1 MRSKEIAIVGA
12 GKIGR
17 GYLSDLFSR
26 AGYHLIFINGSPVT
40 VDKLNEQGYYTLFT
54 AKADGLDKRKIEG
67 FEAYSS
73 KRDFDT
79 CVERLQKVDLIAV
92 ALYPSAYP
100 SVADLLAKTIVKRM
114 EAGLEEPLNVMFFV
128 NMVFTARTF
137 KTLLRERLDDQ
148 QWAYCE
154 KHVGLIEALTHRGGY
169 NPTEEMLAEDP
180 LCISTGEGEVLPVGD
195 CFVGER
201 PDMPYMLFVDRIEG
215 RMVKKIWCGNMR
227 HCTTACIGK
236 ARGAKYTFECANDQY
251 VRKCADYAT
260 VEAKFGIAK
269 EFGFTQ
275 AEIDEGVGLNWES
288 MKNPNAK
295 DDVDRVC
302 ADPIRKLGH
311 DERFIGPALL
321 CLKYGMVPYFLS
333 RGAAYLLL
341 YVNEKDASAV
351 EIQAYRKENGDE
363 KTILKYCGLDR
374 SIKDEDMLFQ
384 LIFGQ
389 MKELEDHDW
398 QEAKSWQKVD

>member
-54 AKADGLDKRKIEG
+54 AKSDGLDKRKIAG

-73 KRDFDT
+73 KRDFDV
-79 CVERLQKVDLIAV
+79 CVERLQKVDLVAV
-92 ALYPSAYP
+92 ALYPGAYP
-100 SVADLLAKTIVKRM
+100 SVADLLAKTIIKRM
-114 EAGLEEPLNVMFFV
+114 ESGLEEPLNVMFFV

-137 KTLLRERLDDQ
+137 KTLLRERMDDK

-154 KHVGLIEALTHRGGY
+154 THVGLVEALTHRGGY

-195 CFVGER
+195 CFVGEK
-201 PDMPYMLFVDRIEG
+201 PDMPYMQFVDRIEG

-275 AEIDEGVGLNWES
+275 AEIDEGVGLNWDS

-321 CLKYGMVPYFLS
+321 CLKYGMVPYFLA
-333 RGAAYLLL
+333 RGAAYLLR
-341 YVNEKDASAV
+341 YENEKDASAV
-351 EIQAYRKENGDE
+351 AIQAYRKEQGNE

-374 SIKDEDMLFQ
+374 GIESEDVLFQ
-384 LIFGQ
+384 LILGQ
-389 MKELEDHDW
+389 MEELEDHDW
-398 QEAKSWQKVD
+398 QGAKAWQMVD

>member
-40 VDKLNEQGYYTLFT
+40 IDKLNEQGYYTLFT
-54 AKADGLDKRKIEG
+54 AKADGLDKRRIEG

-73 KRDFDT
+73 KRDFDV

-92 ALYPSAYP
+92 ALYPGAYP
-100 SVADLLAKTIVKRM
+100 SVADLLAKTIAKRM
-114 EAGLEEPLNVMFFV
+114 ETGLEEPLNVMFFV

-137 KTLLRERLDDQ
+137 KKLLRERLDDQ

-180 LCISTGEGEVLPVGD
+180 CISTGEGEVLPVGD
-195 CFVGER
+195 CFVGEK
-201 PDMPYMLFVDRIEG
+201 PDMPYMQFVDRIEG

-275 AEIDEGVGLNWES
+275 AEIDEGVGLNWDS

-333 RGAAYLLL
+333 RGAAYLLM
-341 YVNEKDASAV
+341 YVNENDASAE

-374 SIKDEDMLFQ
+374 SIKDEDVLFQ
-384 LIFGQ
+384 MILGQ

-398 QEAKSWQKVD
+398 QEAKPWQKVD

>member
-54 AKADGLDKRKIEG
+54 AKSDGLDKRKIAG

-73 KRDFDT
+73 KRDFDV
-79 CVERLQKVDLIAV
+79 CVERLQKVDLVAV
-92 ALYPSAYP
+92 ALYPGAYP
-100 SVADLLAKTIVKRM
+100 SVADLLAKTIIKRM
-114 EAGLEEPLNVMFFV
+114 ESGLEEPLNVMFFV

-137 KTLLRERLDDQ
+137 KTLLRERMDDK

-154 KHVGLIEALTHRGGY
+154 THVGLVEALTHRGGY

-195 CFVGER
+195 CFVGEK
-201 PDMPYMLFVDRIEG
+201 PDMPYMQFVDRIEG

-275 AEIDEGVGLNWES
+275 AEIDEGVGLNWDS

-321 CLKYGMVPYFLS
+321 CLKYGMVPYFLA
-333 RGAAYLLL
+333 RGAAYLLR
-341 YVNEKDASAV
+341 YENEKDASAV
-351 EIQAYRKENGDE
+351 EIQAYRKEQGNE
-363 KTILKYCGLDR
+363 KTILKY
-374 SIKDEDMLFQ
+374 
-384 LIFGQ
+384 
-389 MKELEDHDW
+389 
-398 QEAKSWQKVD
+398 

>member
-1 MRSKEIAIVGA
+1 M
-12 GKIGR
+12 
-17 GYLSDLFSR
+17 
-26 AGYHLIFINGSPVT
+26 
-40 VDKLNEQGYYTLFT
+40 
-54 AKADGLDKRKIEG
+54 
-67 FEAYSS
+67 
-73 KRDFDT
+73 
-79 CVERLQKVDLIAV
+79 
-92 ALYPSAYP
+92 ALYPGAYP
-100 SVADLLAKTIVKRM
+100 SVADLLAKTIAKRM
-114 EAGLEEPLNVMFFV
+114 ETGLEEPLNVMFFV

-137 KTLLRERLDDQ
+137 KKMLRERLDDQ

-195 CFVGER
+195 CFVGEK
-201 PDMPYMLFVDRIEG
+201 PDMPYMQFVDRIEG

-275 AEIDEGVGLNWES
+275 AEIDEGVGLNWDS

-333 RGAAYLLL
+333 RGAAYLLM
-341 YVNEKDASAV
+341 YVNEKDASAE

-374 SIKDEDMLFQ
+374 SIKDEDVLFQ
-384 LIFGQ
+384 MILGQ

-398 QEAKSWQKVD
+398 QEAKPWQKVD

>member
-1 MRSKEIAIVGA
+1 
-12 GKIGR
+12 
-17 GYLSDLFSR
+17 
-26 AGYHLIFINGSPVT
+26 
-40 VDKLNEQGYYTLFT
+40 
-54 AKADGLDKRKIEG
+54 
-67 FEAYSS
+67 
-73 KRDFDT
+73 
-79 CVERLQKVDLIAV
+79 
-92 ALYPSAYP
+92 
-100 SVADLLAKTIVKRM
+100 
-114 EAGLEEPLNVMFFV
+114 
-128 NMVFTARTF
+128 
-137 KTLLRERLDDQ
+137 
-148 QWAYCE
+148 
-154 KHVGLIEALTHRGGY
+154 
-169 NPTEEMLAEDP
+169 
-180 LCISTGEGEVLPVGD
+180 
-195 CFVGER
+195 
-201 PDMPYMLFVDRIEG
+201 MPYMQFVDRIEG

-275 AEIDEGVGLNWES
+275 AEIDEGVGLNWDS

-333 RGAAYLLL
+333 RGTAYLLM
-341 YVNEKDASAV
+341 YVNENDASAE

-374 SIKDEDMLFQ
+374 SIKDEDVLFQ
-384 LIFGQ
+384 MILGQ

-398 QEAKSWQKVD
+398 QEAKPWQKVD

>member
-1 MRSKEIAIVGA
+1 MRNKDIAIVGA

-17 GYLSDLFSR
+17 GYLADLFSR

-40 VDKLNEQGYYTLFT
+40 IDKLNQQGYYTLFT
-54 AKADGLDKRKIEG
+54 ATQNGLDKRVIDG

-73 KRDFDT
+73 QRDFDT
-79 CVERLQKVDLIAV
+79 CAKRLQDVDLIAV
-92 ALYPSAYP
+92 ALYPGAYP
-100 SVADLLAKTIVKRM
+100 AVADLLARTIQMRR
-114 EAGLEEPLNVMFFV
+114 EAGLSEPVNVMFFV
-128 NMVFTARTF
+128 NMVYTARTF
-137 KTLLRERLDDQ
+137 KKLLRERLSDAE
-148 QWAYCE
+148 WAYCQQ
-154 KHVGLIEALTHRGGY
+154 HVGLVEALTHRGGY

-195 CFVGER
+195 CFVGEK
-201 PDMPYMLFVDRIEG
+201 PEMPYMQFVDRIEG

-236 ARGAKYTFECANDQY
+236 ARGAKYTYQCAGDAY

-260 VEAKFGIAK
+260 VEAKYGIAK

-275 AEIDEGVGLNWES
+275 AEIDDGVGLNWEN

-311 DERFIGPALL
+311 DERYIGPALL

-333 RGAAYLLL
+333 RGAAYMLR
-341 YVNEKDASAV
+341 YENENDKSAV
-351 EIQAYRKENGDE
+351 EIQAFRRENGDDA
-363 KTILKYCGLDR
+363 TILKYCGLDR
-374 SIKDEDMLFQ
+374 SVPDEDTLFQ
-384 LIFGQ
+384 LIAAQ
-389 MKELEDHDW
+389 MAEIQDHDW
-398 QEAKSWQKVD
+398 QGAKTWQKVD